1 MVQVAPVGVGAG
13 SGQSRPASDPK
24 TGWFVYM
31 LAFSAVI
38 GGFLFGY
45 DTGIVSAAML
55 YVPNASGI
63 KPLDSVWQEII
74 VSVTPG
80 VAAIGSLCSGP
91 GSDFLGRKKIIIG
104 ASVTFTIGAIICA
117 AAWTKIVLLIG
128 RILLGLA
135 IGFASMIVPI
145 YVSEASPS
153 HIRGKLVTGF
163 QLMITVGLVI
173 ANIIGGAFS
182 YVDPDQ
188 VGWRLMFAFAAVPAI
203 IQFVCF
209 LFLPESPR
217 WLYEHGRTVE
227 AREVLT
233 RIYNG
238 HTEWVDYEMNE
249 ISFSYEEEIRAKAE
263 HAGNGPT
270 IFRILKTPHV
280 RKASCLELTLLCEWM
295 VSKHLQFKF
304 LGTILVI
311 SSEVRELKTITQLFG
326 FLWELL
332 VGLVNKF
339 PNLNFSFSAINFI
352 GTFIPIA
359 LVERVGR
366 RVLLLVSMVGVILF
380 LIAMGVSF
388 LLINNVFTLLIKK
401 SKHNQFQ
408 DSSLTYPQANYT
420 GSPNY
425 NPSVKDAIKCMKYSN
440 CDFCVTDEYCGFC
453 EDKATKQG
461 YCLPFPTDD
470 SSHFSA
476 TGICQFSNLTGN
488 GKTYEWEDT
497 YCHTKF
503 TVLPIIIMVFYLLS
517 FSAGYAPLPWVLNAE
532 FYPLWARSTAVSIST
547 AFNWIFNLIVSLTF
561 LSLSQAAT
569 KYGTFFIYCGCTIV
583 ALIFVFFFVPETKGY
598 SIDEVEMLFMTKEER
613 EKAQKVLEES
623 KEGKHRNSVALS
635 FDTKF

>member
-1 MVQVAPVGVGAG
+1 MVQVAPVAAGAG
-13 SGQSRPASDPK
+13 SGQTRPDSDPK

-91 GSDFLGRKKIIIG
+91 GSDYLGRKKIIIG
-104 ASVTFTIGAIICA
+104 ASVTFTVGAIICA
-117 AAWTKIVLLIG
+117 AAWTKIILLIG

-238 HTEWVDYEMNE
+238 HTEWVDYEINE
-249 ISFSYEEEIRAKAE
+249 ISFSYEEELRAKAD
-263 HAGNGPT
+263 HSGNGPT
-270 IFRILKTPHV
+270 IFRILRTPHV
-280 RKASCLELTLLCEWM
+280 RKALIIGSLLQMFQQLSGINTVMYYTGNIIRSAGVKDNHTTIWIS
-295 VSKHLQFKF
+295 V
-304 LGTILVI
+304 GT
-311 SSEVRELKTITQLFG
+311 
-326 FLWELL
+326 
-332 VGLVNKF
+332 
-339 PNLNFSFSAINFI
+339 SAINFI

-359 LVERVGR
+359 LVERLGR
-366 RVLLLVSMVGVILF
+366 RVLLLVSMIGVILF

-388 LLINNVFTLLIKK
+388 LLINN
-401 SKHNQFQ
+401 
-408 DSSLTYPQANYT
+408 DSSLTYPQNQY
-420 GSPNY
+420 GLQPNF
-425 NPSVKDAIKCMKYSN
+425 NSSIKDATKCMKYSN

-453 EDKATKQG
+453 ENKKAKTG

-470 SSHFSA
+470 SNEFSA
-476 TGICQFSNLTGN
+476 TGICQFSNLTDN
-488 GKTYEWEDT
+488 GKSYEWEDT

-583 ALIFVFFFVPETKGY
+583 ALVFVFFFVPETKGY
-598 SIDEVEMLFMTKEER
+598 SIDEVEMLFMSKEER

>member
-13 SGQSRPASDPK
+13 SGQTRPVSDPK

-117 AAWTKIVLLIG
+117 AAWTKIILLVG

-270 IFRILKTPHV
+270 IFRILRTPHV
-280 RKASCLELTLLCEWM
+280 RKALIIGSCLQMFQQLSGINTVMYYTGNIIRSAGVKDNHTTIWIS
-295 VSKHLQFKF
+295 V
-304 LGTILVI
+304 GT
-311 SSEVRELKTITQLFG
+311 
-326 FLWELL
+326 
-332 VGLVNKF
+332 
-339 PNLNFSFSAINFI
+339 SAINFI

-366 RVLLLVSMVGVILF
+366 RVLLLVSMIGVILF

-388 LLINNVFTLLIKK
+388 LLINN
-401 SKHNQFQ
+401 
-408 DSSLTYPQANYT
+408 DSSLTYPQSNYT
-420 GSPNY
+420 SLMNF
-425 NPSVKDAIKCMKYSN
+425 NSTVKDAAKCMKYSN
-440 CDFCVTDEYCGFC
+440 CDFCVTNENCGFC
-453 EDKATKQG
+453 ENKAAKTG
-461 YCLPFPTDD
+461 YCLPFPADD
-470 SSHFSA
+470 SAHFSA
-476 TGICQFSNLTGN
+476 TGICQFNNLTDN

-569 KYGTFFIYCGCTIV
+569 KYGTFFIYCGCTVV

-623 KEGKHRNSVALS
+623 KEGKHRNSVALT
-635 FDTKF
+635 FDSKF

>member
-13 SGQSRPASDPK
+13 SGQTRPVSDPR

-63 KPLDSVWQEII
+63 KPLDSVWQEVI

-117 AAWTKIVLLIG
+117 ASWTKIVLLIG

-249 ISFSYEEEIRAKAE
+249 ISFSYEEELRAKAE

-270 IFRILKTPHV
+270 IVRIMKTPHV
-280 RKASCLELTLLCEWM
+280 RKALIIGSLLQMFQQLSGINTVMYYTGNIIRSAGVKDNHTTIWIS
-295 VSKHLQFKF
+295 V
-304 LGTILVI
+304 GT
-311 SSEVRELKTITQLFG
+311 
-326 FLWELL
+326 
-332 VGLVNKF
+332 
-339 PNLNFSFSAINFI
+339 SAINFI

-366 RVLLLVSMVGVILF
+366 RVLLLISMIGVILF

-388 LLINNVFTLLIKK
+388 LLINN
-401 SKHNQFQ
+401 
-408 DSSLTYPQANYT
+408 DSSLTYPQSDYS
-420 GSPNY
+420 GSPNF
-425 NPSVKDAIKCMKYSN
+425 NSSVKDAIKCMKYSN

-453 EDKATKQG
+453 ENKATKTG

-470 SSHFSA
+470 SNDFSA
-476 TGICQFSNLTGN
+476 TGICQFSNLTN
-488 GKTYEWEDT
+488 SGKAYEWEDT

-583 ALIFVFFFVPETKGY
+583 ALVFVFFFVPETKGY
-598 SIDEVEMLFMTKEER
+598 SIDEVEMLFMSKEER

-635 FDTKF
+635 YDTKF

>member
-1 MVQVAPVGVGAG
+1 MTEKSKSKTSESYSPSSSTSKSFRNIQK
-13 SGQSRPASDPK
+13 PK
-24 TGWFVYM
+24 ENPKMGKHVWIIEMT
-31 LAFSAVI
+31 AII

-74 VSVTPG
+74 VSITPG

-91 GSDFLGRKKIIIG
+91 GSDYLGRKKIIIG
-104 ASVTFTIGAIICA
+104 ASVTFTIGAIVCA
-117 AAWTKIVLLIG
+117 AAWSKIVLLIG

-145 YVSEASPS
+145 YVGEASPS

-182 YVDPDQ
+182 YVDPDE

-209 LFLPESPR
+209 IFLPESPR

-233 RIYNG
+233 KIYNG
-238 HTEWVDYEMNE
+238 HSEWVDYEINE
-249 ISFSYEEEIRAKAE
+249 ISFSYEEELRAKQE

-270 IFRILKTPHV
+270 ILRILKTPHV
-280 RKASCLELTLLCEWM
+280 RKALIIGSCLQMFQQLSGINTVMYYTGNIIRSAGVKDNHTTIWIS
-295 VSKHLQFKF
+295 V
-304 LGTILVI
+304 GT
-311 SSEVRELKTITQLFG
+311 
-326 FLWELL
+326 
-332 VGLVNKF
+332 
-339 PNLNFSFSAINFI
+339 SAINFI

-366 RVLLLVSMVGVILF
+366 RVLLLSSIVGVILF
-380 LIAMGVSF
+380 LIAMGTSF
-388 LLINNVFTLLIKK
+388 LLINN
-401 SKHNQFQ
+401 
-408 DSSLTYPQANYT
+408 DSSLTYSPGNY
-420 GSPNY
+420 SVNFD
-425 NPSVKDAIKCMKYSN
+425 PSVKDASKCRQYSN

-453 EDKATKQG
+453 ENKATKAG
-461 YCLPFPTDD
+461 YCLPFSNDD
-470 SSHFSA
+470 SSDFSS
-476 TGICQFSNLTGN
+476 TGICQFANLTNN
-488 GKTYEWEDT
+488 GKDYEWEDT

-532 FYPLWARSTAVSIST
+532 FYPLWARSTCASIST

-569 KYGTFFIYCGCTIV
+569 KYGTFFIYCGCTVV
-583 ALIFVFFFVPETKGY
+583 ALIFVYFFVPETKGY
-598 SIDEVEMLFMTKEER
+598 SIDEVEMLFMTKSER

-623 KEGKHRNSVALS
+623 KEGKHRGSVAHS
-635 FDTKF
+635 YDTKF

>member
-280 RKASCLELTLLCEWM
+280 RKALIIGSCLQMFQQLSGINTVMYYTGNIIRSAGVKDNHTTIWIS
-295 VSKHLQFKF
+295 V
-304 LGTILVI
+304 GT
-311 SSEVRELKTITQLFG
+311 
-326 FLWELL
+326 
-332 VGLVNKF
+332 
-339 PNLNFSFSAINFI
+339 SAINFI

-388 LLINNVFTLLIKK
+388 LLINN
-401 SKHNQFQ
+401 

>member
-13 SGQSRPASDPK
+13 SGQTRPATDPR

-91 GSDFLGRKKIIIG
+91 GSDFMGRKKIIIG

-249 ISFSYEEEIRAKAE
+249 ISFSYEEELRAKAE
-263 HAGNGPT
+263 NAGGGPT
-270 IFRILKTPHV
+270 IFRIMKTPHV
-280 RKASCLELTLLCEWM
+280 RKALIIGSLLQTFQQLSGINTVM
-295 VSKHLQFKF
+295 YYTGNIIRSAGVKDKHTTIWISV
-304 LGTILVI
+304 GT
-311 SSEVRELKTITQLFG
+311 
-326 FLWELL
+326 
-332 VGLVNKF
+332 
-339 PNLNFSFSAINFI
+339 SAINFI

-359 LVERVGR
+359 LVERLGR
-366 RVLLLVSMVGVILF
+366 RVLLLVSMIGVILF

-388 LLINNVFTLLIKK
+388 LLINN
-401 SKHNQFQ
+401 
-408 DSSLTYPQANYT
+408 DSSLTYPQTDYGT
-420 GSPNY
+420 SPNF
-425 NPSVKDAIKCMKYSN
+425 NSTIKDALKCMKYKN
-440 CDFCVTDEYCGFC
+440 CDFCVTDEHCGFC
-453 EDKATKQG
+453 ENKATKTG
-461 YCLPFPTDD
+461 YCLPFPTDNSD
-470 SSHFSA
+470 LYSA
-476 TGICQFSNLTGN
+476 TGICQFTNLTNN
-488 GKTYEWEDT
+488 GKAYEWEDT

-503 TVLPIIIMVFYLLS
+503 TLLPIIIMVFYLLS

-583 ALIFVFFFVPETKGY
+583 ALVFVFFFVPETKGY